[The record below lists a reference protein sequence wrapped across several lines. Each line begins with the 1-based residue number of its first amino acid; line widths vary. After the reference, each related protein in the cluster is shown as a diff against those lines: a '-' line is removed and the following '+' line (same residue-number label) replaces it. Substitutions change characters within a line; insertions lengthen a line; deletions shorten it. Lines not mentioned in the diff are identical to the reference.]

1 MVESKFRDT
10 CFQTDCFYFE
20 QILAFFVR
28 MHILAPL
35 LSNFGSESDRAIFER
50 PLMALESLSIAEVK
64 KAECKAYPKVYPISV
79 LFRFFDKRMA
89 HSEAWDCI

>member
-20 QILAFFVR
+20 QILAFFAR

-35 LSNFGSESDRAIFER
+35 LSNFGSKSDRAIFER
-50 PLMALESLSIAEVK
+50 PLMALESLSIAEVMHNCLK
-64 KAECKAYPKVYPISV
+64 IESPAFHSV
-79 LFRFFDKRMA
+79 LEALLKPRFKIKTNF
-89 HSEAWDCI
+89 S